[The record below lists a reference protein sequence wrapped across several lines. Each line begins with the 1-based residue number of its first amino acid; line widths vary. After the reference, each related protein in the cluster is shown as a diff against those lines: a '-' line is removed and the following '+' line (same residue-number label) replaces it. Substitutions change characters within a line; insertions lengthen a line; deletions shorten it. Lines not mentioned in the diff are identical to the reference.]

1 MKLQGKLVLN
11 AMISL
16 IACLALVAYII
27 FELLRINAQSSN
39 LVPAMLN
46 VQQLNAYLIQ
56 SGQALQNYSTSMTE
70 SNKADVQNQL
80 TQSEKTITLLSQG
93 MMQTEAQQKRLD
105 SIEIKFSQL
114 KVATEKA
121 MSAQNSPESKREA
134 MRAQGI
140 QNDVFMLDLLT
151 KARYDQYT
159 EDLTKSIR
167 FTWQL
172 ALAGAVLLLVAVG
185 LYNTYTSRQLALRTR
200 KLTDAAKQIAE
211 GNLTVQLP
219 QTKGRDEL
227 DELNESFRV
236 MIGNLRSIVLSID
249 QAGNRVDLMAR
260 DIDQHNEAM
269 KEIVTQVSTSTEEL
283 AIGSQKIAEDLSS
296 TVSVVDD
303 MQQKFESNLL
313 ETTQSTTYSEDAL
326 RVIEQGARVMSDQM
340 RIVAENRSAMS
351 EVEQTVRELESN
363 AAEITTMTGY
373 VSEIASQTS
382 LLSLNASIEAA
393 RAGEA
398 GKGFAVVANEV
409 KKLASQSESAVKKIY
424 TAVEGITQA
433 MDKVKTSVAQSQEL
447 FREQEKATSSTGE
460 SFREISGKVQ
470 QIAGQVSKLSIDMNV
485 SRELSVQVQQ
495 AIENISAI
503 TQQSAAGSEEITA
516 STVEQKRSF
525 EESAEKV
532 KELRQIREEMQRE
545 LNRFQVEKTS
555 QTL

>member
-27 FELLRINAQSSN
+27 FELIRINSQSSN

-56 SGQALQNYSTSMTE
+56 SGQALQNYSASMTE

-80 TQSEKTITLLSQG
+80 TQSEKTIALLSQG
-93 MMQTEAQQKRLD
+93 MMQTEAQQKRLNT
-105 SIEIKFSQL
+105 IKTKFSQL

-121 MSAQNSPESKREA
+121 MSTQNSPESKREA

-172 ALAGAVLLLVAVG
+172 ALAGAVILLVAVG

-211 GNLTVQLP
+211 GNLTVQLA

-296 TVSVVDD
+296 TVGVVDE

-313 ETTQSTTYSEDAL
+313 ETTQSTAYSEDAL
-326 RVIEQGARVMSDQM
+326 RVIEQGTRVMSDQL

-351 EVEQTVRELESN
+351 EVEQTVKELEAN
-363 AAEITTMTGY
+363 AVEITTMTGY

-409 KKLASQSESAVKKIY
+409 KKLANQSESAVKKIY
-424 TAVEGITQA
+424 TAVDGITQA
-433 MDKVKTSVAQSQEL
+433 MDKVKISVAQSQEL

-460 SFREISGKVQ
+460 SFTEISGKVQ
-470 QIAGQVSKLSIDMNV
+470 QIASQVSKLSTDMNV

-516 STVEQKRSF
+516 STIEQKRSF

-545 LNRFQVEKTS
+545 LDRFQVEKTS
-555 QTL
+555 

>member
-27 FELLRINAQSSN
+27 FELIRINSQSSN

-56 SGQALQNYSTSMTE
+56 SGQALQNYSASMTE

-80 TQSEKTITLLSQG
+80 TQSEKTIALLSQG
-93 MMQTEAQQKRLD
+93 MMQTEAQQKRLNT
-105 SIEIKFSQL
+105 IKTKFSQL

-121 MSAQNSPESKREA
+121 MSTQNSPESKREA

-172 ALAGAVLLLVAVG
+172 ALAGAVILLVAVG

-211 GNLTVQLP
+211 GNLTVQLA

-296 TVSVVDD
+296 TVGVVDE

-313 ETTQSTTYSEDAL
+313 ETTQSTAYSEDAL
-326 RVIEQGARVMSDQM
+326 RVIEQGTRVMSDQL

-351 EVEQTVRELESN
+351 EVEQTVKELEAN

-409 KKLASQSESAVKKIY
+409 KKLANQSESAVKKIY
-424 TAVEGITQA
+424 TAVDSITQA

-460 SFREISGKVQ
+460 SFTEISGKVQ
-470 QIAGQVSKLSIDMNV
+470 QIAGQVSKLSTDMNV

-545 LNRFQVEKTS
+545 LDRFQVE
-555 QTL
+555 

>member
-27 FELLRINAQSSN
+27 FELIRINSQSSN

-56 SGQALQNYSTSMTE
+56 SGQALQNYSASMTE

-80 TQSEKTITLLSQG
+80 TQSEKTIALLSQG
-93 MMQTEAQQKRLD
+93 MMQTEAQQKRLNT
-105 SIEIKFSQL
+105 IKTKFSQL

-121 MSAQNSPESKREA
+121 VSTQNSPESKREA

-172 ALAGAVLLLVAVG
+172 ALAGAVILLVAVG

-211 GNLTVQLP
+211 GNLTVQLA

-296 TVSVVDD
+296 TVGVVDE

-313 ETTQSTTYSEDAL
+313 ETTQSTAYSEDAL
-326 RVIEQGARVMSDQM
+326 RVIEQGTRVMSDQL

-351 EVEQTVRELESN
+351 EVEQTVKELEAN

-409 KKLASQSESAVKKIY
+409 KKLANQSESAVKKIY
-424 TAVEGITQA
+424 TAVDSITQA
-433 MDKVKTSVAQSQEL
+433 MDKVKNSVAQSQEL

-460 SFREISGKVQ
+460 SFTEISGKVQ
-470 QIAGQVSKLSIDMNV
+470 QIASQVSKLSTDMNV

-545 LNRFQVEKTS
+545 LDRFQVE
-555 QTL
+555 

>member
-80 TQSEKTITLLSQG
+80 SQSEKTIALLSQG

-105 SIEIKFSQL
+105 TIKTKFSQL
-114 KVATEKA
+114 KAATEKA

-159 EDLTKSIR
+159 EELTKSIR

-200 KLTDAAKQIAE
+200 KLTEAAKQIAE
-211 GNLTVQLP
+211 GNLTVRLA

-296 TVSVVDD
+296 TVGVVDE

-313 ETTQSTTYSEDAL
+313 ETTQSTAYSEDAL
-326 RVIEQGARVMSDQM
+326 RVIEQGTRVMTDQM

-409 KKLASQSESAVKKIY
+409 KKLANQSESAVKKIY

-470 QIAGQVSKLSIDMNV
+470 QIAGQISKLSLDMNV

-545 LNRFQVEKTS
+545 LDRFQVEKTS
-555 QTL
+555 

>member
-80 TQSEKTITLLSQG
+80 SQSEKTIALLSQG

-105 SIEIKFSQL
+105 TIKTKFSQL
-114 KVATEKA
+114 KAATEKA
-121 MSAQNSPESKREA
+121 MSAQNSPEPKREA

-159 EDLTKSIR
+159 EELTNSIR

-200 KLTDAAKQIAE
+200 KLTEAAKQIAE
-211 GNLTVQLP
+211 GNLTVQLV

-296 TVSVVDD
+296 TVGVVDE

-326 RVIEQGARVMSDQM
+326 RVIEQGTRVMTDQM

-409 KKLASQSESAVKKIY
+409 KKLANQSESAVKKIY

-460 SFREISGKVQ
+460 SFREISGKVE
-470 QIAGQVSKLSIDMNV
+470 QIAGQISKLSLDMNV

-545 LNRFQVEKTS
+545 LDRFQVEKTS
-555 QTL
+555 

>member
-27 FELLRINAQSSN
+27 FELIRINSQSSN

-56 SGQALQNYSTSMTE
+56 SGQALQNYSASMTE

-80 TQSEKTITLLSQG
+80 TQSEKTIALLSQG
-93 MMQTEAQQKRLD
+93 MMQTEAQQKRLNT
-105 SIEIKFSQL
+105 IKTKFSQL

-121 MSAQNSPESKREA
+121 MSTQNSPESKREA

-172 ALAGAVLLLVAVG
+172 ALAGAIILLVAVG

-211 GNLTVQLP
+211 GNLTVQLA

-296 TVSVVDD
+296 TVGVVDE

-313 ETTQSTTYSEDAL
+313 ETTQSTAYSEDAL
-326 RVIEQGARVMSDQM
+326 RVIEQGTRVMSDQL

-351 EVEQTVRELESN
+351 EVEQTVKELEAN

-409 KKLASQSESAVKKIY
+409 KKLANQSESAVKKIY

-433 MDKVKTSVAQSQEL
+433 MEKVKTSVAQSQEL

-460 SFREISGKVQ
+460 SFTEISGKVQ
-470 QIAGQVSKLSIDMNV
+470 QIAGQVSKLSMDMNV

-532 KELRQIREEMQRE
+532 KELRQIREGMQRE
-545 LNRFQVEKTS
+545 LDRFQVE
-555 QTL
+555 

>member
-27 FELLRINAQSSN
+27 FELIRINSQSSN

-80 TQSEKTITLLSQG
+80 TQSEKTIALLSQG
-93 MMQTEAQQKRLD
+93 MMQTEAQQKRLNM
-105 SIEIKFSQL
+105 IKTKFSQL

-121 MSAQNSPESKREA
+121 MSTQNSPESKREA

-167 FTWQL
+167 LTWQL
-172 ALAGAVLLLVAVG
+172 ALAGAVILLVAVG

-211 GNLTVQLP
+211 GNLTVQLA

-296 TVSVVDD
+296 TVGVVDE

-313 ETTQSTTYSEDAL
+313 ETTQSTAYSEDAL
-326 RVIEQGARVMSDQM
+326 RVIEQGTRVMSDQL

-351 EVEQTVRELESN
+351 EVEQTVKELEAN

-409 KKLASQSESAVKKIY
+409 KKLANQSESAVKKIY
-424 TAVEGITQA
+424 TAVDGITQA

-460 SFREISGKVQ
+460 SFTEISGKVQ
-470 QIAGQVSKLSIDMNV
+470 QIAGQVSKLSTDMNV
-485 SRELSVQVQQ
+485 SRELSLQVQQ

-545 LNRFQVEKTS
+545 LDRFQVEKTS
-555 QTL
+555 

>member
-80 TQSEKTITLLSQG
+80 SQSEKTIALLSQG

-105 SIEIKFSQL
+105 TIKTKFSQL
-114 KVATEKA
+114 KAATEKA

-159 EDLTKSIR
+159 EELTKSIR

-200 KLTDAAKQIAE
+200 KLTEAAKQIAE
-211 GNLTVQLP
+211 GNLTVQLA

-283 AIGSQKIAEDLSS
+283 AIGSQKIAEDLSL
-296 TVSVVDD
+296 TVGVVDE

-313 ETTQSTTYSEDAL
+313 ETTQSTAYSEDAL
-326 RVIEQGARVMSDQM
+326 LVIEQGTRVMTDQM

-409 KKLASQSESAVKKIY
+409 KKLANQSESAVKKIY
-424 TAVEGITQA
+424 TAVEGITLA
-433 MDKVKTSVAQSQEL
+433 MDKVKTSVQQSQEL

-470 QIAGQVSKLSIDMNV
+470 QIAGQISKLSMDMNV

-545 LNRFQVEKTS
+545 LDRFQVEKTS
-555 QTL
+555 

>member
-27 FELLRINAQSSN
+27 FELIRINSQSSN

-56 SGQALQNYSTSMTE
+56 SGQALQNYSASMTE

-80 TQSEKTITLLSQG
+80 TQSEKTIALLSQG
-93 MMQTEAQQKRLD
+93 MMQTEAQQKRLNT
-105 SIEIKFSQL
+105 IKTKFSQL

-121 MSAQNSPESKREA
+121 MSTQNSPESKREA

-172 ALAGAVLLLVAVG
+172 ALTGAVLLLVAVG

-211 GNLTVQLP
+211 GNLTVQLA

-296 TVSVVDD
+296 TVGVVDE

-313 ETTQSTTYSEDAL
+313 ETTQSTAYSEDAL
-326 RVIEQGARVMSDQM
+326 RVIEQGTRVMSDQL

-351 EVEQTVRELESN
+351 EVEQTVKELEAN

-409 KKLASQSESAVKKIY
+409 KKLANQSESAVKKIY
-424 TAVEGITQA
+424 TAVDGITQA

-460 SFREISGKVQ
+460 SFTEISGKVQ
-470 QIAGQVSKLSIDMNV
+470 QIASQVSKLSTDMNV

-532 KELRQIREEMQRE
+532 KELRQIRGEMQRE
-545 LNRFQVEKTS
+545 LDRFQVEKTS
-555 QTL
+555 

>member
-27 FELLRINAQSSN
+27 FELIRINSQSSN

-56 SGQALQNYSTSMTE
+56 SGQALQNYSASMTE

-80 TQSEKTITLLSQG
+80 TQSEKTIALLSQG
-93 MMQTEAQQKRLD
+93 MMQTEEQQKRLNT
-105 SIEIKFSQL
+105 IKTKFSQL

-121 MSAQNSPESKREA
+121 MSTQNSPESKREA

-211 GNLTVQLP
+211 GNLTVQLA

-260 DIDQHNEAM
+260 DIDHHNEAM

-296 TVSVVDD
+296 TVGVVDE

-313 ETTQSTTYSEDAL
+313 ETTQSTVYSEDAL
-326 RVIEQGARVMSDQM
+326 RVIEQGTRVMSDQL

-351 EVEQTVRELESN
+351 EVEQTVKELEAN

-409 KKLASQSESAVKKIY
+409 KKLANQSESAVKKIY
-424 TAVEGITQA
+424 TAVDGITQA

-460 SFREISGKVQ
+460 SFTEISGKVQ
-470 QIAGQVSKLSIDMNV
+470 QIAGQVSKLSTDMNV
-485 SRELSVQVQQ
+485 SRELSVRVQQ

-503 TQQSAAGSEEITA
+503 TQQSAAGS
-516 STVEQKRSF
+516 RRDYGF
-525 EESAEKV
+525 HGRAEAF
-532 KELRQIREEMQRE
+532 I
-545 LNRFQVEKTS
+545 
-555 QTL
+555 

>member
-80 TQSEKTITLLSQG
+80 SQSEKTIALLSQG

-105 SIEIKFSQL
+105 TIKTKFSQL
-114 KVATEKA
+114 KAATEKA

-159 EDLTKSIR
+159 EELTKSIR

-200 KLTDAAKQIAE
+200 KLTEAAKQIAE
-211 GNLTVQLP
+211 GNLIVQLA

-296 TVSVVDD
+296 TVGVVDE

-313 ETTQSTTYSEDAL
+313 ETTQSTAYSEDAL
-326 RVIEQGARVMSDQM
+326 LVIEQGTRVMTDQM

-409 KKLASQSESAVKKIY
+409 KKLANQSESAVKKIY
-424 TAVEGITQA
+424 TAVEGITLA
-433 MDKVKTSVAQSQEL
+433 MDKVKTSVQQSQEL

-470 QIAGQVSKLSIDMNV
+470 QIAGQISKLSMDMNV

-545 LNRFQVEKTS
+545 LDRFQVEKTS
-555 QTL
+555 

>member
-11 AMISL
+11 AMVSL

-27 FELLRINAQSSN
+27 FELIRINSQSSS

-56 SGQALQNYSTSMTE
+56 SGQALQNYSSSMTE
-70 SNKADVQNQL
+70 SNKTDVQNQL
-80 TQSEKTITLLSQG
+80 GQAEKTIALLSQG
-93 MMQTEAQQKRLD
+93 MMQTEAQQKRLNTV
-105 SIEIKFSQL
+105 ETKFSEL
-114 KVATEKA
+114 KAATDKA
-121 MSAQNSPESKREA
+121 MSTGSSPESKRNA
-134 MRAQGI
+134 MRVQGI
-140 QNDVFMLDLLT
+140 QNDVFMLDILT
-151 KARYDQYT
+151 KARYDEYT
-159 EDLTKSIR
+159 EELTKSIR

-200 KLTDAAKQIAE
+200 KLTDAAKQIAD
-211 GNLTVQLP
+211 GNLTVQLA

-227 DELNESFRV
+227 DELNESFRF
-236 MIGNLRSIVLSID
+236 MIGNLRNIVLSID
-249 QAGNRVDLMAR
+249 QSGNRVDLMAR
-260 DIDQHNEAM
+260 DIDQHNETM

-283 AIGSQKIAEDLSS
+283 AIGSQKIAEDLST
-296 TVSVVDD
+296 TVGVVDE
-303 MQQKFESNLL
+303 MQQKFEANLL
-313 ETTQSTTYSEDAL
+313 ETKQSSTYSEDAL
-326 RVIEQGARVMSDQM
+326 RVIEQGTRVMSDQL

-351 EVEQTVRELESN
+351 EVEQTVKELEAN

-409 KKLASQSESAVKKIY
+409 KKLANQSESAVKQIY

-433 MDKVKTSVAQSQEL
+433 MNKVKTSVAQSQEL

-460 SFREISGKVQ
+460 SFTEISGKVQ
-470 QIAGQVSKLSIDMNV
+470 QIASQVSKLSTDMNV

-545 LNRFQVEKTS
+545 LDRFQVEKTG
-555 QTL
+555 

>member
-27 FELLRINAQSSN
+27 FELIRINSQSSN

-56 SGQALQNYSTSMTE
+56 SGQALQNYSASMTE

-80 TQSEKTITLLSQG
+80 TQSEKTIALLSQG
-93 MMQTEAQQKRLD
+93 MMQTEAQQKRLNT
-105 SIEIKFSQL
+105 IKTKFSQL

-121 MSAQNSPESKREA
+121 MSTQNSPESKREA

-172 ALAGAVLLLVAVG
+172 ALAGAVILLVAVG

-211 GNLTVQLP
+211 GNLTVQLA

-296 TVSVVDD
+296 TVGVVDE

-313 ETTQSTTYSEDAL
+313 ETTQSTAYSEDAL
-326 RVIEQGARVMSDQM
+326 RVIEQGTRVMSDQL

-351 EVEQTVRELESN
+351 EVEQTVKELEAN

-409 KKLASQSESAVKKIY
+409 KKLANQSESAVKKIY
-424 TAVEGITQA
+424 TAVDSITQA
-433 MDKVKTSVAQSQEL
+433 MDKVKNSVAQSQEL

-460 SFREISGKVQ
+460 SFTEISGKVQ
-470 QIAGQVSKLSIDMNV
+470 QIASQVSKLSTDMNV

-545 LNRFQVEKTS
+545 LDRFQVE
-555 QTL
+555 

>member
-27 FELLRINAQSSN
+27 FELIRINSQSSN

-56 SGQALQNYSTSMTE
+56 SGQALQNYSASMTE

-80 TQSEKTITLLSQG
+80 TQSEKTIALLSQG
-93 MMQTEAQQKRLD
+93 MMQTEEQQKRLNT
-105 SIEIKFSQL
+105 IKTKFSQL
-114 KVATEKA
+114 KVETEKA
-121 MSAQNSPESKREA
+121 MSTQNSPESKREA

-172 ALAGAVLLLVAVG
+172 ALAGAVILLVAVG

-211 GNLTVQLP
+211 GNLTVQLA

-296 TVSVVDD
+296 TVGVVDE

-313 ETTQSTTYSEDAL
+313 ETTQSTAYSEDAL
-326 RVIEQGARVMSDQM
+326 RVIEQGTRVMSDQL

-351 EVEQTVRELESN
+351 EVEQTVKELEAN
-363 AAEITTMTGY
+363 AVEITTMTGY

-409 KKLASQSESAVKKIY
+409 KKLANQSESAVKKIY
-424 TAVEGITQA
+424 TAVDGITQA
-433 MDKVKTSVAQSQEL
+433 MDKVKISVAQSQEL

-460 SFREISGKVQ
+460 SFTEISGKVQ
-470 QIAGQVSKLSIDMNV
+470 QIAGQVSKLSTDMNV
-485 SRELSVQVQQ
+485 SRELRVQVQQ

-545 LNRFQVEKTS
+545 LDRFQVEKTS
-555 QTL
+555 

>member
-11 AMISL
+11 AMVSL

-27 FELLRINAQSSN
+27 FELLRINSQSSN

-56 SGQALQNYSTSMTE
+56 SGQALQNYSSSMTE
-70 SNKADVQNQL
+70 SNKADVLKQL

-93 MMQTEAQQKRLD
+93 MMQTEAQQKRL
-105 SIEIKFSQL
+105 SSVKIKFS
-114 KVATEKA
+114 KFKAATEKA
-121 MSAQNSPESKREA
+121 MSTQNSPESKREA
-134 MRAQGI
+134 MRVQGI

-151 KARYDQYT
+151 KARYDEYT

-172 ALAGAVLLLVAVG
+172 ALAGAVFLMVAVG

-200 KLTDAAKQIAE
+200 RLTDAAKQIAE
-211 GNLTVQLP
+211 GNLTVQLA

-236 MIGNLRSIVLSID
+236 MIGNLRTIVLSID

-283 AIGSQKIAEDLSS
+283 AIGSQKIAEDLST
-296 TVSVVDD
+296 TVGVVDE
-303 MQQKFESNLL
+303 MQQKFEANLL
-313 ETTQSTTYSEDAL
+313 ETTQSTAYSEDAL
-326 RVIEQGARVMSDQM
+326 HAVEQGTQVMSEQL
-340 RIVAENRSAMS
+340 RIVTENRSAMA
-351 EVEQTVRELESN
+351 EVEQTVKELEAN

-398 GKGFAVVANEV
+398 GRGFAVVANEV
-409 KKLASQSESAVKKIY
+409 KKLANQSESAVKQIY
-424 TAVEGITQA
+424 TAVERIMQA
-433 MDKVKTSVAQSQEL
+433 MDKVKTSVSQSQEL

-460 SFREISGKVQ
+460 SFAEISDKVQ
-470 QIAGQVSKLSIDMNV
+470 QIAGQVSKLSTDMNV

-495 AIENISAI
+495 AIENMSAI

-545 LNRFQVEKTS
+545 LDRFQVEKMS
-555 QTL
+555 

>member
-27 FELLRINAQSSN
+27 FELIRINSQSSN

-56 SGQALQNYSTSMTE
+56 SGQALQNYSASMTE

-80 TQSEKTITLLSQG
+80 TQSEKTIALLSQG
-93 MMQTEAQQKRLD
+93 MLQTEAQQKRLNT
-105 SIEIKFSQL
+105 IKTKFSQL

-121 MSAQNSPESKREA
+121 MSTQNSPESKREA

-172 ALAGAVLLLVAVG
+172 ALAGAVILLVAVG

-211 GNLTVQLP
+211 GNLTVQLA

-296 TVSVVDD
+296 TVGVVDE

-313 ETTQSTTYSEDAL
+313 ETTQSTAYSEDAL
-326 RVIEQGARVMSDQM
+326 RVIEQGTRVMSDQL

-351 EVEQTVRELESN
+351 EVEQTVKELEAN
-363 AAEITTMTGY
+363 AVEITTMTGY

-409 KKLASQSESAVKKIY
+409 KKLANQSESAVKKIY
-424 TAVEGITQA
+424 TAVDGITQA
-433 MDKVKTSVAQSQEL
+433 MDKVKISVAQSQEL

-460 SFREISGKVQ
+460 SFTEISGKVQ
-470 QIAGQVSKLSIDMNV
+470 QIAGQVSKLSTDMNV

-545 LNRFQVEKTS
+545 LDRFQVEKTS
-555 QTL
+555 

>member
-11 AMISL
+11 AMVSL

-27 FELLRINAQSSN
+27 FELLRINSQSSN

-56 SGQALQNYSTSMTE
+56 SGQALQNYSSSMTE
-70 SNKADVQNQL
+70 SNKADVLKQL

-93 MMQTEAQQKRLD
+93 MMQTEAQQKRL
-105 SIEIKFSQL
+105 SSVKIKFS
-114 KVATEKA
+114 KFKTATEKA
-121 MSAQNSPESKREA
+121 MSTQNSPESKREA
-134 MRAQGI
+134 MRVQGI

-151 KARYDQYT
+151 KARYDEYT

-172 ALAGAVLLLVAVG
+172 ALAGAVLLMVAVG

-200 KLTDAAKQIAE
+200 RLTDAAKQIAE
-211 GNLTVQLP
+211 GNLTVQLA

-236 MIGNLRSIVLSID
+236 MIGNLRTIVLSID

-283 AIGSQKIAEDLSS
+283 AIGSQKIAEDLST
-296 TVSVVDD
+296 TVGVVDE
-303 MQQKFESNLL
+303 MQQKFEANLL
-313 ETTQSTTYSEDAL
+313 ETTQSTAYSEDAL
-326 RVIEQGARVMSDQM
+326 HAVEQGTQVMSEQL
-340 RIVAENRSAMS
+340 RIVAENRSAMA
-351 EVEQTVRELESN
+351 EVEQTVKELEAN

-398 GKGFAVVANEV
+398 GRGFAVVANEV
-409 KKLASQSESAVKKIY
+409 KKLANQSESAVKQIY
-424 TAVEGITQA
+424 TAVERIMQA

-460 SFREISGKVQ
+460 SFAEISDKVQ
-470 QIAGQVSKLSIDMNV
+470 QIAGQVSKLSTDMNV

-495 AIENISAI
+495 AIENMSAI

-545 LNRFQVEKTS
+545 LDRFQVEKMS
-555 QTL
+555 

>member
-27 FELLRINAQSSN
+27 FELIRINSQSSN
-39 LVPAMLN
+39 LVPSMLN

-56 SGQALQNYSTSMTE
+56 SGQALQNYSASMTE

-80 TQSEKTITLLSQG
+80 TQSEKTIALLSQG
-93 MMQTEAQQKRLD
+93 MMQTEAQQKRLNT
-105 SIEIKFSQL
+105 IKTKFSQL

-121 MSAQNSPESKREA
+121 MSTQNSPESKREA

-172 ALAGAVLLLVAVG
+172 ALAGAVILLVAVG

-211 GNLTVQLP
+211 GNLTVQLA

-296 TVSVVDD
+296 TVGVVDE

-313 ETTQSTTYSEDAL
+313 ETTQSTAYSEDAL
-326 RVIEQGARVMSDQM
+326 RVIEQGTRVMSDQL

-351 EVEQTVRELESN
+351 EVEQTVKELEAN
-363 AAEITTMTGY
+363 AVEITTMTGY

-409 KKLASQSESAVKKIY
+409 KKLANQSESAVKKIY
-424 TAVEGITQA
+424 TAVDGITQA
-433 MDKVKTSVAQSQEL
+433 MDKVKISVAQSQEL

-460 SFREISGKVQ
+460 SFTEISGKVQ
-470 QIAGQVSKLSIDMNV
+470 QIASQVSKLSTDMNV

-545 LNRFQVEKTS
+545 LDRFQVEKTS
-555 QTL
+555 

>member
-27 FELLRINAQSSN
+27 FELIRINSQSSN

-56 SGQALQNYSTSMTE
+56 SGQALQNYSASMTE

-80 TQSEKTITLLSQG
+80 TQSEKTIALLSQG
-93 MMQTEAQQKRLD
+93 MMQTEAQQKRLNT
-105 SIEIKFSQL
+105 IKTKFSQL

-121 MSAQNSPESKREA
+121 MSTQNSPESKREA

-172 ALAGAVLLLVAVG
+172 ALTGAVLLLVAVG

-211 GNLTVQLP
+211 GNLTVQLA

-296 TVSVVDD
+296 TVGVVDE

-313 ETTQSTTYSEDAL
+313 ETTQSTAYSEDAL
-326 RVIEQGARVMSDQM
+326 RVIKQGTRVMSDQL

-351 EVEQTVRELESN
+351 EVEQTVKELEAN

-409 KKLASQSESAVKKIY
+409 KKLANQSESAVKKIY
-424 TAVEGITQA
+424 TAVDGITQA

-460 SFREISGKVQ
+460 SFTEISGKVQ
-470 QIAGQVSKLSIDMNV
+470 QIAGQVSKLSTDMNV

-545 LNRFQVEKTS
+545 LDRFQVEKTS
-555 QTL
+555 

>member
-27 FELLRINAQSSN
+27 FELIRINSQSSN

-56 SGQALQNYSTSMTE
+56 SGQALQNYSASMTE

-93 MMQTEAQQKRLD
+93 MMQTEAQQKRLNT
-105 SIEIKFSQL
+105 IKTKFSQL

-121 MSAQNSPESKREA
+121 MSTQNSPESKREA

-172 ALAGAVLLLVAVG
+172 ALAGAVILLVAVG

-211 GNLTVQLP
+211 GNLTVQLA

-249 QAGNRVDLMAR
+249 QAGNRVDLMAQ

-296 TVSVVDD
+296 TVGVVDE

-313 ETTQSTTYSEDAL
+313 ETTQSTAYSEDAL
-326 RVIEQGARVMSDQM
+326 RVIEQGTRVMSDQL

-351 EVEQTVRELESN
+351 EVEQTVKELEAN

-409 KKLASQSESAVKKIY
+409 KKLANQSESAVKKIY
-424 TAVEGITQA
+424 TAVDGITQA

-460 SFREISGKVQ
+460 SFTEISGKVQ
-470 QIAGQVSKLSIDMNV
+470 QIASQVSKLSTDMDV

-545 LNRFQVEKTS
+545 LDRFQVEKTS
-555 QTL
+555 

>member
-11 AMISL
+11 AMVSL

-27 FELLRINAQSSN
+27 FELIRINSQSSS

-56 SGQALQNYSTSMTE
+56 SGQALQNYSSSMTE
-70 SNKADVQNQL
+70 SNKTDVQNQL
-80 TQSEKTITLLSQG
+80 GQAEKTIALLAQG
-93 MMQTEAQQKRLD
+93 MMQTEAQQKRLNTV
-105 SIEIKFSQL
+105 ETKFSEL
-114 KVATEKA
+114 KAATDKA
-121 MSAQNSPESKREA
+121 MSTGSSPESKRNA
-134 MRAQGI
+134 MRVQGI
-140 QNDVFMLDLLT
+140 QNDVFMLDILT
-151 KARYDQYT
+151 KARYDEYT
-159 EDLTKSIR
+159 EELTKSIR

-200 KLTDAAKQIAE
+200 KLTDAAKQIAD
-211 GNLTVQLP
+211 GNLTVQLA

-227 DELNESFRV
+227 DELNESFRF
-236 MIGNLRSIVLSID
+236 MIGNLRNIVLSID
-249 QAGNRVDLMAR
+249 QSGNRVDLMAR
-260 DIDQHNEAM
+260 DIDQHNETM

-283 AIGSQKIAEDLSS
+283 AIGSQKIAEDLST
-296 TVSVVDD
+296 TVGVVDE
-303 MQQKFESNLL
+303 MQQKFEANLL
-313 ETTQSTTYSEDAL
+313 ETKQSSTYSEDAL
-326 RVIEQGARVMSDQM
+326 RVIEQGTRVMSDQL

-351 EVEQTVRELESN
+351 EVEQTVKELEAN

-409 KKLASQSESAVKKIY
+409 KKLANQSESAVKQIY

-433 MDKVKTSVAQSQEL
+433 MNKVKTSVAQSQEL

-460 SFREISGKVQ
+460 SFTEISGKVQ
-470 QIAGQVSKLSIDMNV
+470 QIASQVSKLSTDMNV

-532 KELRQIREEMQRE
+532 KELRQIREEMQQE
-545 LNRFQVEKTS
+545 LDRFQVEKTG
-555 QTL
+555 

>member
-27 FELLRINAQSSN
+27 FELIRINSQSSN

-56 SGQALQNYSTSMTE
+56 SGQALQNYSASMTE

-80 TQSEKTITLLSQG
+80 TQSEKTIALLSQG
-93 MMQTEAQQKRLD
+93 MMQTEAQQKRLNT
-105 SIEIKFSQL
+105 IKTKFSQL

-121 MSAQNSPESKREA
+121 MSTQNSPESKREA

-172 ALAGAVLLLVAVG
+172 ALAGAVILLVAVG

-211 GNLTVQLP
+211 GNLTVQLA

-249 QAGNRVDLMAR
+249 QAGNRVDLMAW

-296 TVSVVDD
+296 TVGVVDE

-313 ETTQSTTYSEDAL
+313 ETTQSTAYSEDAL
-326 RVIEQGARVMSDQM
+326 RVIEQGTRVMSDQL

-351 EVEQTVRELESN
+351 EVEQTVKELEAN

-409 KKLASQSESAVKKIY
+409 KKLANQSESAVKKIY
-424 TAVEGITQA
+424 TAVDSITQA

-460 SFREISGKVQ
+460 SFTEISGKVQ
-470 QIAGQVSKLSIDMNV
+470 QIASQVSKLSTDMNV

-545 LNRFQVEKTS
+545 LDRFQVEKTS
-555 QTL
+555 

>member
-1 MKLQGKLVLN
+1 MLMKLQGKLVLN
-11 AMISL
+11 AMVSL

-27 FELLRINAQSSN
+27 FELLRINSQSSN

-56 SGQALQNYSTSMTE
+56 SGQALQNYSSSMTE
-70 SNKADVQNQL
+70 SNKADVLKQL

-93 MMQTEAQQKRLD
+93 MMQTEAQQKRL
-105 SIEIKFSQL
+105 SSVKIKFS
-114 KVATEKA
+114 KFKAATEKA
-121 MSAQNSPESKREA
+121 MSTQNSPESKREA
-134 MRAQGI
+134 MRVQGI

-151 KARYDQYT
+151 KARYDEYT

-172 ALAGAVLLLVAVG
+172 ALAGAVFLMVAVG

-200 KLTDAAKQIAE
+200 RLTDAAKQIAE
-211 GNLTVQLP
+211 GNLTVQLA

-236 MIGNLRSIVLSID
+236 MIGNLRTIVLSID

-283 AIGSQKIAEDLSS
+283 AIGSQKIAEDLST
-296 TVSVVDD
+296 TVGVVDE
-303 MQQKFESNLL
+303 MQQKFEANLL
-313 ETTQSTTYSEDAL
+313 ETTQSTAYSEDAL
-326 RVIEQGARVMSDQM
+326 HAVEQGTQVMSEQL
-340 RIVAENRSAMS
+340 RIVTENRSAMA
-351 EVEQTVRELESN
+351 EVEQTVKELEAN

-398 GKGFAVVANEV
+398 GRGFAVVANEV
-409 KKLASQSESAVKKIY
+409 KKLANQSESAVKQIY
-424 TAVEGITQA
+424 TAVERIMQA
-433 MDKVKTSVAQSQEL
+433 MDKVKTSVSQSQEL

-460 SFREISGKVQ
+460 SFAEISDKVQ
-470 QIAGQVSKLSIDMNV
+470 QIAGQVSKLSTDMNV

-495 AIENISAI
+495 AIENMSAI

-545 LNRFQVEKTS
+545 LDRFQVEKMS
-555 QTL
+555 

>member
-27 FELLRINAQSSN
+27 FELIRINSQSSN

-56 SGQALQNYSTSMTE
+56 SGQALQNYSASMTE

-80 TQSEKTITLLSQG
+80 TQSEKTIALLSQG
-93 MMQTEAQQKRLD
+93 MMQTEAQQKRLNT
-105 SIEIKFSQL
+105 IKTKFSQL

-121 MSAQNSPESKREA
+121 MSTQNSPESKREA

-172 ALAGAVLLLVAVG
+172 ALAGAVILLVAVG

-211 GNLTVQLP
+211 GNLTVQLA

-296 TVSVVDD
+296 TVGVVDE

-313 ETTQSTTYSEDAL
+313 ETTQSTAYSEDAL
-326 RVIEQGARVMSDQM
+326 RVIEQGTRVMSDQL

-351 EVEQTVRELESN
+351 EVEQTVKELEAN

-398 GKGFAVVANEV
+398 GKDFAVVANEV
-409 KKLASQSESAVKKIY
+409 KKLANQSESAVKKIY
-424 TAVEGITQA
+424 TAVDSITQA

-460 SFREISGKVQ
+460 SFTEISGKVQ
-470 QIAGQVSKLSIDMNV
+470 QIASQVSKLSTDMNV

-545 LNRFQVEKTS
+545 LDRFQVE
-555 QTL
+555 

>member
-27 FELLRINAQSSN
+27 FELIRINSQSSN

-56 SGQALQNYSTSMTE
+56 SGQALQNYSASMTE

-80 TQSEKTITLLSQG
+80 TQSEKTIALLSQG
-93 MMQTEAQQKRLD
+93 MMQTEAQQKRLNT
-105 SIEIKFSQL
+105 IKTKFSQL

-121 MSAQNSPESKREA
+121 MSTQNSPESKREA

-172 ALAGAVLLLVAVG
+172 ALAGAVILLVAVG

-211 GNLTVQLP
+211 GNLTVQLA

-296 TVSVVDD
+296 TVGVVDE

-313 ETTQSTTYSEDAL
+313 ETTQSTAYSEDAL
-326 RVIEQGARVMSDQM
+326 RVIEQGTRVMSDQL

-351 EVEQTVRELESN
+351 EVEQTVKELEAN

-409 KKLASQSESAVKKIY
+409 KKLANQSESAVKKIY
-424 TAVEGITQA
+424 TAVDSITQA

-460 SFREISGKVQ
+460 SFTEISGKVQ
-470 QIAGQVSKLSIDMNV
+470 QIASQVSKLSTDMNV

-532 KELRQIREEMQRE
+532 KELRQIREEMQWE
-545 LNRFQVEKTS
+545 LDRFQVE
-555 QTL
+555 

>member
-27 FELLRINAQSSN
+27 FELIRINSQSSN

-80 TQSEKTITLLSQG
+80 TQSEKTIALLSQG
-93 MMQTEAQQKRLD
+93 MMQTEAQQKRLNM
-105 SIEIKFSQL
+105 IKTKFSQL

-121 MSAQNSPESKREA
+121 MSTQNSPESKREA

-172 ALAGAVLLLVAVG
+172 ALAGAVILLVAVG

-211 GNLTVQLP
+211 GNLTVQLA

-296 TVSVVDD
+296 TVGVVDE

-313 ETTQSTTYSEDAL
+313 ETTQSTAYSEDAL
-326 RVIEQGARVMSDQM
+326 RVIEQGTRVMSDQL

-351 EVEQTVRELESN
+351 EVEQTVKELEAN

-409 KKLASQSESAVKKIY
+409 KKLANQSESAVKKIY
-424 TAVEGITQA
+424 TAVDGITQA

-460 SFREISGKVQ
+460 SFTEISGKVQ
-470 QIAGQVSKLSIDMNV
+470 QIAGQVSKLSTDMNV
-485 SRELSVQVQQ
+485 SRELSLQVQQ

-545 LNRFQVEKTS
+545 LDRFQVEKTS
-555 QTL
+555 

>member
-1 MKLQGKLVLN
+1 
-11 AMISL
+11 
-16 IACLALVAYII
+16 
-27 FELLRINAQSSN
+27 
-39 LVPAMLN
+39 
-46 VQQLNAYLIQ
+46 
-56 SGQALQNYSTSMTE
+56 
-70 SNKADVQNQL
+70 
-80 TQSEKTITLLSQG
+80 
-93 MMQTEAQQKRLD
+93 
-105 SIEIKFSQL
+105 
-114 KVATEKA
+114 
-121 MSAQNSPESKREA
+121 
-134 MRAQGI
+134 
-140 QNDVFMLDLLT
+140 
-151 KARYDQYT
+151 
-159 EDLTKSIR
+159 
-167 FTWQL
+167 
-172 ALAGAVLLLVAVG
+172 
-185 LYNTYTSRQLALRTR
+185 
-200 KLTDAAKQIAE
+200 
-211 GNLTVQLP
+211 
-219 QTKGRDEL
+219 
-227 DELNESFRV
+227 
-236 MIGNLRSIVLSID
+236 
-249 QAGNRVDLMAR
+249 
-260 DIDQHNEAM
+260 
-269 KEIVTQVSTSTEEL
+269 
-283 AIGSQKIAEDLSS
+283 
-296 TVSVVDD
+296 
-303 MQQKFESNLL
+303 
-313 ETTQSTTYSEDAL
+313 
-326 RVIEQGARVMSDQM
+326 
-340 RIVAENRSAMS
+340 
-351 EVEQTVRELESN
+351 
-363 AAEITTMTGY
+363 
-373 VSEIASQTS
+373 

>member
-27 FELLRINAQSSN
+27 FELIRINSQSSN

-56 SGQALQNYSTSMTE
+56 SGQAMQNYSASMTE

-80 TQSEKTITLLSQG
+80 TQSEKTIALLSQG
-93 MMQTEAQQKRLD
+93 MMQTEAQQKRLNT
-105 SIEIKFSQL
+105 IKTKFSQL

-121 MSAQNSPESKREA
+121 MSTQNSPESKREA

-172 ALAGAVLLLVAVG
+172 ALAGAVILLVAVG

-211 GNLTVQLP
+211 GNLTVQLA

-296 TVSVVDD
+296 TVGVVDE

-313 ETTQSTTYSEDAL
+313 ETTQSTAYSEDAL
-326 RVIEQGARVMSDQM
+326 RVIEQGTRVMSDQL

-351 EVEQTVRELESN
+351 EVEQTVKELEAN

-409 KKLASQSESAVKKIY
+409 KKLANQSESAVKKIY
-424 TAVEGITQA
+424 TAVDSITQA

-460 SFREISGKVQ
+460 SFTEISGKVQ
-470 QIAGQVSKLSIDMNV
+470 QIASQVSKLSTDMNV

-545 LNRFQVEKTS
+545 LDRFQVE
-555 QTL
+555 

>member
-11 AMISL
+11 AMVSL

-27 FELLRINAQSSN
+27 FQLIRINSQSSS

-46 VQQLNAYLIQ
+46 VQQLNAFLIQ
-56 SGQALQNYSTSMTE
+56 SGQALQNYSSSMTE
-70 SNKADVQNQL
+70 SNKTDVQNQL
-80 TQSEKTITLLSQG
+80 GQVEKTIALLSQG
-93 MMQTEAQQKRLD
+93 MMETEAQQKRLNTVKT
-105 SIEIKFSQL
+105 KFSEL
-114 KVATEKA
+114 KAATDKA
-121 MSAQNSPESKREA
+121 MSTGSSPESKRSA
-134 MRAQGI
+134 MRVQGI
-140 QNDVFMLDLLT
+140 QNDVFMLDILT
-151 KARYDQYT
+151 KARYDEYT
-159 EDLTKSIR
+159 EELTKSIR

-200 KLTDAAKQIAE
+200 KLTDAAKQIAD
-211 GNLTVQLP
+211 GNLTVQLA
-219 QTKGRDEL
+219 QTKGHDEL
-227 DELNESFRV
+227 DELNESFRF
-236 MIGNLRSIVLSID
+236 MIGNLRNIVLSIG
-249 QAGNRVDLMAR
+249 QSGNRVDLMAQ

-283 AIGSQKIAEDLSS
+283 AMGSQKIAEDLST
-296 TVSVVDD
+296 TVGVVDE
-303 MQQKFESNLL
+303 MQQKFEANLL
-313 ETTQSTTYSEDAL
+313 ETTQSSTYSEDAL
-326 RVIEQGARVMSDQM
+326 HVIEQGTRVMSDQL

-351 EVEQTVRELESN
+351 EVEQTVKELEAN

-409 KKLASQSESAVKKIY
+409 KKLANQSESAVKQIY

-460 SFREISGKVQ
+460 SFTEISGKVQ
-470 QIAGQVSKLSIDMNV
+470 QIARQVSKLSADMNV

-545 LNRFQVEKTS
+545 LDRFQVE
-555 QTL
+555 QTG

>member
-27 FELLRINAQSSN
+27 FELIRINSQSSN

-56 SGQALQNYSTSMTE
+56 SGQALQNYSASMTE

-80 TQSEKTITLLSQG
+80 TQSEKTIALLSQG
-93 MMQTEAQQKRLD
+93 MMQTEAQQKRLNT
-105 SIEIKFSQL
+105 IKTKFSQL

-121 MSAQNSPESKREA
+121 MSTQNSPESKREA

-172 ALAGAVLLLVAVG
+172 ALAGAVILLVAVG

-211 GNLTVQLP
+211 GNLTVQLA

-269 KEIVTQVSTSTEEL
+269 KEIVAQVSTSTEEL

-296 TVSVVDD
+296 TVGVVDE

-313 ETTQSTTYSEDAL
+313 ETTQSTAYSEDAL
-326 RVIEQGARVMSDQM
+326 RVIEQGTRVMSDQL

-351 EVEQTVRELESN
+351 EVEQTVKELEAN

-409 KKLASQSESAVKKIY
+409 KKLANQSESAVKKIY
-424 TAVEGITQA
+424 TAVDSITQA

-460 SFREISGKVQ
+460 SFTEISGKVQ
-470 QIAGQVSKLSIDMNV
+470 QIASQVSKLSTDMNV

-545 LNRFQVEKTS
+545 LDRFQVE
-555 QTL
+555 

>member
-27 FELLRINAQSSN
+27 FELIRINSQSSN

-56 SGQALQNYSTSMTE
+56 SGQALQNYSASMTE

-80 TQSEKTITLLSQG
+80 TQSEKTIALLSQG
-93 MMQTEAQQKRLD
+93 MMQTEEQQKRLNT
-105 SIEIKFSQL
+105 IKTKFSQL

-121 MSAQNSPESKREA
+121 MSTQNSPESKREA

-211 GNLTVQLP
+211 GNLTVQLA

-296 TVSVVDD
+296 TVGVVDE

-313 ETTQSTTYSEDAL
+313 ETTQSTAYSEDAL
-326 RVIEQGARVMSDQM
+326 RVIEQGTRVMSDQL

-351 EVEQTVRELESN
+351 EVEQTVKELEAN

-409 KKLASQSESAVKKIY
+409 KKLANQSESAVKKIY
-424 TAVEGITQA
+424 TAVDGITQA

-460 SFREISGKVQ
+460 SFTEISGKVQ
-470 QIAGQVSKLSIDMNV
+470 QIAGQVSKLSTDMNV
-485 SRELSVQVQQ
+485 SRELSVHVQQ

-545 LNRFQVEKTS
+545 LDRFQVEKTN
-555 QTL
+555 

>member
-27 FELLRINAQSSN
+27 FELIRINSQSSN

-56 SGQALQNYSTSMTE
+56 SGQALQNYSASMTE

-80 TQSEKTITLLSQG
+80 TQSEKTIALLSQG
-93 MMQTEAQQKRLD
+93 MMQTEAQQKRLNT
-105 SIEIKFSQL
+105 IKTKFSQL

-121 MSAQNSPESKREA
+121 MSTQNSPESKREA

-172 ALAGAVLLLVAVG
+172 ALAGAVILLVAVG

-211 GNLTVQLP
+211 GNLTVQLA

-296 TVSVVDD
+296 TVGVVDE

-313 ETTQSTTYSEDAL
+313 ETTQSTAYSEDAL
-326 RVIEQGARVMSDQM
+326 RVIEQGTRVMSDQL

-351 EVEQTVRELESN
+351 EVEQTVKELEAN
-363 AAEITTMTGY
+363 AVEITTMTGY

-409 KKLASQSESAVKKIY
+409 KKLANQSESAVKKIY
-424 TAVEGITQA
+424 TAVDGITQA
-433 MDKVKTSVAQSQEL
+433 MDKVKISVAQSQEL

-460 SFREISGKVQ
+460 SFTEISGKVQ
-470 QIAGQVSKLSIDMNV
+470 QIAGQVSKLSTDMNV

-545 LNRFQVEKTS
+545 LDRFQVEKTS
-555 QTL
+555 

>member
-27 FELLRINAQSSN
+27 FELIRINSQSSN

-56 SGQALQNYSTSMTE
+56 SGQALQNYSASMTE

-80 TQSEKTITLLSQG
+80 TQSEKTIALLSQG
-93 MMQTEAQQKRLD
+93 MLQTEAQQKRLNT
-105 SIEIKFSQL
+105 IKTKFSQL

-121 MSAQNSPESKREA
+121 MSTQNSPESKREA

-172 ALAGAVLLLVAVG
+172 ALAGAVILLVAVG

-211 GNLTVQLP
+211 GNLTVQLA

-296 TVSVVDD
+296 TVGVVDE

-313 ETTQSTTYSEDAL
+313 ETTQSTAYSEDAL
-326 RVIEQGARVMSDQM
+326 RVIEQGTRVMSDQL

-351 EVEQTVRELESN
+351 EVEQTVKELEAN
-363 AAEITTMTGY
+363 AVEITTMTGY

-409 KKLASQSESAVKKIY
+409 KKLANQSESAVKKIY
-424 TAVEGITQA
+424 TAVDGITQA
-433 MDKVKTSVAQSQEL
+433 MDKVKISVAQSQEL

-460 SFREISGKVQ
+460 SFTEISGKVQ
-470 QIAGQVSKLSIDMNV
+470 QIASQVSKLSTDMNV

-545 LNRFQVEKTS
+545 LDRFQVEKTS
-555 QTL
+555 

>member
-27 FELLRINAQSSN
+27 FELIRINSQSSN

-56 SGQALQNYSTSMTE
+56 SGQALQNYSASMTE

-80 TQSEKTITLLSQG
+80 TQSEKTIALLSQG
-93 MMQTEAQQKRLD
+93 MMQTEAQQKRLNT
-105 SIEIKFSQL
+105 IKTKFSQL

-121 MSAQNSPESKREA
+121 MSTQNSPESKREA

-172 ALAGAVLLLVAVG
+172 ALAGAVILLVAVG

-211 GNLTVQLP
+211 GNLTVQLA

-296 TVSVVDD
+296 TVGVVDE

-313 ETTQSTTYSEDAL
+313 ETTQSTAYSEDAL
-326 RVIEQGARVMSDQM
+326 RVIEQGTRVMSDQL

-351 EVEQTVRELESN
+351 EVEQTVKELEAN
-363 AAEITTMTGY
+363 AVEITTMTGY

-409 KKLASQSESAVKKIY
+409 KKLANQSESAVKKIY
-424 TAVEGITQA
+424 TAVDGITQA
-433 MDKVKTSVAQSQEL
+433 MDKVKISVAQSQEL

-460 SFREISGKVQ
+460 SFTEISGKVQ
-470 QIAGQVSKLSIDMNV
+470 QIASQVSKLSTDMNV

-545 LNRFQVEKTS
+545 LDRFQVEKTS
-555 QTL
+555 

>member
-27 FELLRINAQSSN
+27 FELIRINSQSSN

-56 SGQALQNYSTSMTE
+56 SGQALQNYSASMTE

-80 TQSEKTITLLSQG
+80 TQSEKTIALLSQG
-93 MMQTEAQQKRLD
+93 MMQTEAQQKRLNT
-105 SIEIKFSQL
+105 IKTKFSQL

-121 MSAQNSPESKREA
+121 MSTQNSPESKREA

-172 ALAGAVLLLVAVG
+172 ALAGAVILLVAVG

-211 GNLTVQLP
+211 GNLTVQLA

-296 TVSVVDD
+296 TVGVVDE

-313 ETTQSTTYSEDAL
+313 ETTQSTAYSEDAL
-326 RVIEQGARVMSDQM
+326 RVIEQGTRVMSDQL

-351 EVEQTVRELESN
+351 EVEQTVKELEAN

-409 KKLASQSESAVKKIY
+409 KKLANQSESAVKKIY

-433 MDKVKTSVAQSQEL
+433 MEKVKTSVAQSQEL
-447 FREQEKATSSTGE
+447 FREQEKATTSTGE
-460 SFREISGKVQ
+460 SFTEISGKVQ
-470 QIAGQVSKLSIDMNV
+470 QIAGQVSKLSMDMNV

-545 LNRFQVEKTS
+545 LDRFQVE
-555 QTL
+555 

>member
-27 FELLRINAQSSN
+27 FELIRINSQSSN

-56 SGQALQNYSTSMTE
+56 SGQALQNYSASMTE

-80 TQSEKTITLLSQG
+80 TQSEKTIALLSQG
-93 MMQTEAQQKRLD
+93 MMQTEEQQKRLNT
-105 SIEIKFSQL
+105 IKTKFSQL

-121 MSAQNSPESKREA
+121 MSTQNSPESKREA

-211 GNLTVQLP
+211 GNLTVQLA

-260 DIDQHNEAM
+260 DIDHHNEAM

-296 TVSVVDD
+296 TVGVVDE

-313 ETTQSTTYSEDAL
+313 ETTQSTAYSEDAL
-326 RVIEQGARVMSDQM
+326 RVIEQGTRVMSDQL

-351 EVEQTVRELESN
+351 EVEQTVKELEAN

-409 KKLASQSESAVKKIY
+409 KKLANQSESAVKKIY
-424 TAVEGITQA
+424 TAVDGITQA

-460 SFREISGKVQ
+460 SFTEISGKVQ
-470 QIAGQVSKLSIDMNV
+470 QIAGQVSKLSTDMNV

-545 LNRFQVEKTS
+545 LDRFQVEKTS
-555 QTL
+555 

>member
-11 AMISL
+11 AMVSL

-27 FELLRINAQSSN
+27 FELIRINSQSSS

-56 SGQALQNYSTSMTE
+56 SGQALQNYSSSMTE
-70 SNKADVQNQL
+70 SNKTDVQNQL
-80 TQSEKTITLLSQG
+80 GQAEKTIALLSQG
-93 MMQTEAQQKRLD
+93 MMQTETQQKRLNTV
-105 SIEIKFSQL
+105 ETKFSEL
-114 KVATEKA
+114 KAATDKA
-121 MSAQNSPESKREA
+121 MSTGSSPESKRNA
-134 MRAQGI
+134 MRVQGI
-140 QNDVFMLDLLT
+140 QNDVFMLDILT
-151 KARYDQYT
+151 KARYDEYT
-159 EDLTKSIR
+159 EELTKSIR

-200 KLTDAAKQIAE
+200 KLTDAAKQIAD
-211 GNLTVQLP
+211 GNLTVQLA

-227 DELNESFRV
+227 DELNESFRF
-236 MIGNLRSIVLSID
+236 MIGNLRNIVLSID
-249 QAGNRVDLMAR
+249 QSGNRVDLMAR
-260 DIDQHNEAM
+260 DIDQHNETM

-283 AIGSQKIAEDLSS
+283 AIGSQKIAEDLST
-296 TVSVVDD
+296 TVGVVDE
-303 MQQKFESNLL
+303 MQQKFEANLL
-313 ETTQSTTYSEDAL
+313 ETKQSSTYSEDAL
-326 RVIEQGARVMSDQM
+326 RVIEQGTRVMSDQL

-351 EVEQTVRELESN
+351 EVEQTVKELEVN

-409 KKLASQSESAVKKIY
+409 KKLANQSESAVKQIY

-433 MDKVKTSVAQSQEL
+433 MNKVKTSVAQSQEL

-460 SFREISGKVQ
+460 SFTEISGKVQ
-470 QIAGQVSKLSIDMNV
+470 QIASQVSKLSTDMNV

-545 LNRFQVEKTS
+545 LDRFQVEKTG
-555 QTL
+555 

>member
-11 AMISL
+11 AMVSL

-27 FELLRINAQSSN
+27 FQLIRINSQSSS

-56 SGQALQNYSTSMTE
+56 SGQALQNYSSSMTE
-70 SNKADVQNQL
+70 SNKTDVQNQL
-80 TQSEKTITLLSQG
+80 GQAEKTITLLSQG
-93 MMQTEAQQKRLD
+93 MMQTEAQQKRLNTVKT
-105 SIEIKFSQL
+105 KFSEL
-114 KVATEKA
+114 KAATDKA
-121 MSAQNSPESKREA
+121 MSNGSSPESKRNA
-134 MRAQGI
+134 MRVQGI
-140 QNDVFMLDLLT
+140 QNDVFMLDILT
-151 KARYDQYT
+151 KTRYDEYT
-159 EDLTKSIR
+159 EELTKSIR

-200 KLTDAAKQIAE
+200 KLTDAAKQIAD
-211 GNLTVQLP
+211 GNLTVQLA

-227 DELNESFRV
+227 DELNESFRF
-236 MIGNLRSIVLSID
+236 MIGNLRNIVLSID
-249 QAGNRVDLMAR
+249 QSGNRVDLMAR
-260 DIDQHNEAM
+260 DIDQHNVAM

-283 AIGSQKIAEDLSS
+283 AIGSQKIAEDLST
-296 TVSVVDD
+296 TVGVVDE
-303 MQQKFESNLL
+303 MQQKFEANLL
-313 ETTQSTTYSEDAL
+313 ETTQSSTYSEDAL
-326 RVIEQGARVMSDQM
+326 RVIEQGARVMSDQL

-351 EVEQTVRELESN
+351 EVEQTVMELEAN
-363 AAEITTMTGY
+363 AAEITIMTGY

-398 GKGFAVVANEV
+398 GKGFAVVADEV
-409 KKLASQSESAVKKIY
+409 KKLANQSESAVKQIY
-424 TAVEGITQA
+424 NAVEGITQA
-433 MDKVKTSVAQSQEL
+433 MNKVKNSVAQSQGL

-460 SFREISGKVQ
+460 SFTEISGKVQ
-470 QIAGQVSKLSIDMNV
+470 QIASQVSKLSVDMNV

-545 LNRFQVEKTS
+545 LDRFQVEKTG
-555 QTL
+555 